1 MDLWVSLVQKLVLRR
16 DEAALVAP
24 FLRAPH
30 GRGFLTA
37 ADVLKSH
44 GCLNESIELL
54 NIGVKKHPAFVLA
67 RVALAREYLDRG
79 MHGQARQ
86 LLERAPVDLDS
97 NAAAQRILFKC
108 GILARDLEFVE
119 LMRRHLKQQSMFDEE
134 IKLISDSFIMG
145 GIESARRIINEAILR
160 RGFVIAEE
168 QDGTHSAKPAS
179 YSLSSSIK
187 PNQMTIKEQLETELD
202 GDYEVV
208 PLNRVFS
215 SAKGSQQFEEVSK
228 GLKLDSAT
236 LADIYE
242 KQNHLKRALEVY
254 RRLLKVD
261 PHNKSYLT
269 NVERLRKLARQQAKK
284 DYSLNPEVM
293 DNVHQIEILDQQ
305 ISFYKVLLGRL
316 PGAQVG

>member
-1 MDLWVSLVQKLVLRR
+1 MDLWVSLVQKLVLKRE
-16 DEAALVAP
+16 EATLVAP
-24 FLRAPH
+24 FLRDPH

-54 NIGVKKHPAFVLA
+54 NIGVKKHSAFVLA

-79 MHGQARQ
+79 MHSQARQ

-134 IKLISDSFIMG
+134 IKLISDSFMMG
-145 GIESARRIINEAILR
+145 GIESARRIINEAILK
-160 RGFVIAEE
+160 RGFVIAE
-168 QDGTHSAKPAS
+168 DHDDSHLTKPTS
-179 YSLSSSIK
+179 SSLSSSIK
-187 PNQMTIKEQLETELD
+187 PNQMSINEQLETELD

-215 SAKGSQQFEEVSK
+215 SAKGSQKFEEVSQ

-242 KQNHLKRALEVY
+242 KQNHFKRALEVY

-269 NVERLRKLARQQAKK
+269 NVERLRKLARQQSRK

-305 ISFYKVLLGRL
+305 ISFYKVLLDRL
-316 PGAQVG
+316 AGAQVG